1 MLPESR
7 VIYNDNG
14 TLSEISRE
22 VSDLAEAGKTFAWVA
37 AQDYLYLGAEM
48 PFNHRHFQ
56 VSATLAEQN
65 SVAGSVSV
73 DIWDGGAWRAAVSV
87 IDLTKNSSG
96 ISFAGSGQILWTPD
110 RDYEW
115 GLEDSTE
122 DMGTPLSTL
131 KIYDKYW
138 ARLSFSGAF
147 AFKLAY
153 LGYKFSKDSD
163 LNAFYPDLNRTAV
176 KNAYFEDSTT
186 TTFDRLHIAAAE
198 EIIQDLRNRRI
209 IWSGNQILEP
219 AMFARASAHKVAE
232 MLYGPGGLNQ
242 PDHHEEAM
250 KAYRSIMSSLNF
262 KVDKSGNGKIERWE
276 GVGISRVRR
285 R

>member
-7 VIYNDNG
+7 VIYSDNG
-14 TLSEISRE
+14 TLIDLSRE

-37 AQDYLYLGAEM
+37 AQDKLYIGAEM

-56 VSATLAEQN
+56 VDSAAAN
-65 SVAGSVSV
+65 SVSGDVTV
-73 DIWDGGAWRAAVSV
+73 EIWDGSEWRTAVNV
-87 IDLTKNSSG
+87 LDLTKSAAG
-96 ISFAGSGQILWTPD
+96 LSFAQSGMIMWTPD

-115 GLEDSTE
+115 GLEDTTE
-122 DMGTPLSTL
+122 DIPALSSL
-131 KIYDKYW
+131 KIYDKFW

-147 AFKLAY
+147 AFKLQY
-153 LGYKFSKDSD
+153 LGYKFSRDAD
-163 LNAFYPDLNRTAV
+163 LRIYYPDLDRSAV
-176 KNAYFEDSTT
+176 RNAYFEDTST

-198 EIIQDLRNRRI
+198 EIIQALRNRQV

-219 AMFARASAHKVAE
+219 SQFAAAGAHKVAH
-232 MLYGPGGLNQ
+232 MIYSPGGLNQ
-242 PDHHEEAM
+242 PEHMDEAAKQYA
-250 KAYRSIMSSLNF
+250 KALAQLNF

-276 GVGISRVRR
+276 GMPVSTVRR